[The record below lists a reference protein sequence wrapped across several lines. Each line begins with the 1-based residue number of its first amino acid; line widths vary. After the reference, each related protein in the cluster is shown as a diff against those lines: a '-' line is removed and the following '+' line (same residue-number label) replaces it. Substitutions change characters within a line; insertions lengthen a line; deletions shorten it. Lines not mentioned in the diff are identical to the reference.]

1 MLSDI
6 KFKTVIANGIA
17 SRLAMQG
24 SGPLVVLC
32 HGWPESW
39 YSWRH
44 QIPALAKAGYTA
56 VAYDVRGY
64 GESDK
69 PHAVE
74 AYTLKE
80 LAADVIGISD
90 ALGFDRFITIGHDW
104 GGPIALTTALLYPD
118 RVYATGSLSVPH
130 LTRPPLPTLDL
141 WRELYKDRFFYQLYF
156 LNEGIAEAEFEANLA
171 ESLFLVYT
179 AIDAR
184 GMAHQRA
191 NAEGGFA
198 GIKPAN
204 AKLLDG
210 MTRFDSFPDWFSQD
224 DLDYLVSQFKLSGKR
239 GPYNR
244 YRAQNLD
251 WHELAHL
258 DGATIRQPAFFIT
271 GELDP
276 VSSFVPLGSPF
287 IDHVRKNYDNLII
300 ARELPNVGHWT
311 AEEAPETVNETML
324 EFLKQVHTS
333 QSSLNLGSAPRST

>member
-1 MLSDI
+1 MVAAVSPDME
-6 KFKTVIANGIA
+6 FKVVTANGLRH
-17 SRLAMQG
+17 RLAIQG
-24 SGPLVVLC
+24 EGPLVVLC

-44 QIPALAKAGYTA
+44 QIPAIAGAGFTA

-69 PHAVE
+69 PYAIE

-80 LAADVIGISD
+80 LAADVVGIAD
-90 ALGFDRFITIGHDW
+90 ALGHDKFITIGHDW
-104 GGPIALTTALLYPD
+104 GGPIALTTALLYPE

-141 WRELYKDRFFYQLYF
+141 WREIYKDQFFYQLYF
-156 LNEGIAEAEFEANLA
+156 LNEGVAEEEFEADLA
-171 ESLFLVYT
+171 RSLLLVYT

-184 GMAHQRA
+184 GMQHQQQSD
-191 NAEGGFA
+191 EGGFTGA
-198 GIKPAN
+198 KPAD

-210 MTRFDSFPDWFSQD
+210 MTHFDSFPNWFSQA
-224 DLDYLVSQFKLSGKR
+224 DLDYLVSQFELSGKR

-258 DGATIRQPAFFIT
+258 DGATIQQPAFFIT
-271 GELDP
+271 GEFDP
-276 VSSFVPLGSPF
+276 VSKFVPLSIPF
-287 IDHVRKNYDNLII
+287 VEHVKKNYDNLVIS
-300 ARELPNVGHWT
+300 RELPNVGHWT
-311 AEEAPETVNETML
+311 AEEAPQEVNATII
-324 EFLKQVHTS
+324 EFLEHVH
-333 QSSLNLGSAPRST
+333 RS

>member
-1 MLSDI
+1 MISDI
-6 KFKTVIANGIA
+6 ELKTVTANGLRL
-17 SRLAMQG
+17 RLALQG
-24 SGPLVVLC
+24 EGPLVILC

-44 QIPALAKAGYTA
+44 QIPAIAGAGYTA

-74 AYTLKE
+74 AYTLTE
-80 LAADVIGISD
+80 LARDVVGIAD
-90 ALGFDRFITIGHDW
+90 ALGHDEFITIGHDW
-104 GGPIALTTALLYPD
+104 GGPIALTTALLYPQ

-141 WRELYKDRFFYQLYF
+141 WREIYKDRFFYQLYF
-156 LNEGIAEAEFEANLA
+156 LNEGSAEAEFEADLA
-171 ESLFLVYT
+171 TSLYLVYT

-184 GMAHQRA
+184 GMKHQQQS
-191 NAEGGFA
+191 AEGGFA
-198 GIKPAN
+198 GLKPAD

-210 MTRFDSFPDWFSQD
+210 MTRFDSFPDWFSQT
-224 DLDYLVSQFKLSGKR
+224 DLNYLVSQFKQSGKR

-258 DGATIRQPAFFIT
+258 DGAKIQQPAFFIT
-271 GELDP
+271 GALDP
-276 VSSFVPLGSPF
+276 VSSFVPLSTSF
-287 IDHVRKNYDNLII
+287 VENARKNYENLIVE
-300 ARELPNVGHWT
+300 AELPDVGHWT
-311 AEEAPETVNETML
+311 AEEAPLQVNEL
-324 EFLKQVHTS
+324 ILSFLSQVC
-333 QSSLNLGSAPRST
+333 NR

>member
-6 KFKTVIANGIA
+6 KFKTVTANGIKL
-17 SRLAMQG
+17 RLAMQG
-24 SGPLVVLC
+24 SGPLLVLC

-44 QIPALAKAGYTA
+44 QIPALANAGYTA

-80 LAADVIGISD
+80 LAADVVGIGD

-104 GGPIALTTALLYPD
+104 GGPIALTTAQLYPD

-156 LNEGIAEAEFEANLA
+156 LNEGIAEAEFEADVA
-171 ESLFLVYT
+171 KSLFLVYT

-184 GMAHQRA
+184 GMHHQRA
-191 NAEGGFA
+191 NEEGGFI
-198 GIKPAN
+198 GIKPPN
-204 AKLLDG
+204 AQLLDG
-210 MTRFDSFPDWFSQD
+210 MTRFDSFPNWFSQD
-224 DLDYLVSQFKLSGKR
+224 DLDYLTSQFELSGKR

-258 DGATIRQPAFFIT
+258 DGARIQQPAFFIT

-276 VSSFVPLGSPF
+276 VSSFVPLSTSF
-287 IDHVRKNYDNLII
+287 IDHVRKNYDNLLM
-300 ARELPNVGHWT
+300 AQELPNVGHWT
-311 AEEAPETVNETML
+311 AEEAPEAVNEAL
-324 EFLKQVHTS
+324 LAFLQQVHHS
-333 QSSLNLGSAPRST
+333 

>member
-1 MLSDI
+1 MAVSPDI
-6 KFKTVIANGIA
+6 EFKVITANRLIH
-17 SRLAMQG
+17 RLASQG
-24 SGPLVVLC
+24 EGPLVILC

-44 QIPALAKAGYTA
+44 QIPAIANAGYAA

-69 PHAVE
+69 PYPVE

-80 LAADVIGISD
+80 LAADVVGIAD
-90 ALGFDRFITIGHDW
+90 ALGYDKFITVGHDW
-104 GGPIALTTALLYPD
+104 GGPIALTTALLYPE

-141 WRELYKDRFFYQLYF
+141 WREIYKDQFFYQLYF
-156 LNEGIAEAEFEANLA
+156 LNEGVAEEEFEADLQK
-171 ESLFLVYT
+171 SLFLTYT

-184 GMAHQRA
+184 GMRHQRQSTQ
-191 NAEGGFA
+191 GGFTGSKSA
-198 GIKPAN
+198 D

-210 MTRFDSFPDWFSQD
+210 MTLFDTFPEWFSQA
-224 DLDYLVSQFKLSGKR
+224 DLDYLVSQFQLSGKR

-251 WHELAHL
+251 WYELAHL
-258 DGATIRQPAFFIT
+258 DGAKIQQPAFFIT

-276 VSSFVPLGSPF
+276 VSKFVPLSRPF
-287 IDHVRKNYDNLII
+287 VEHVRKNYENLLIS
-300 ARELPNVGHWT
+300 RELPNVGHWT
-311 AEEAPETVNETML
+311 AEEAPCEVNEILLAFL
-324 EFLKQVHTS
+324 EQVHP
-333 QSSLNLGSAPRST
+333 N

>member
-1 MLSDI
+1 MSPDI
-6 KFKTVIANGIA
+6 QFKVVTANGLKH
-17 SRLAMQG
+17 RLAVQG
-24 SGPLVVLC
+24 EGPLVLLC

-44 QIPALAKAGYTA
+44 QIPVIANAGFTA

-69 PHAVE
+69 PHNIE

-80 LAADVIGISD
+80 LAADVVGIAD
-90 ALGFDRFITIGHDW
+90 ALGHNKFITIGHDW
-104 GGPIALTTALLYPD
+104 GGPIALTTALLYPE

-141 WRELYKDRFFYQLYF
+141 WREIYKDQFFYQLYF
-156 LNEGIAEAEFEANLA
+156 LNEGVAEEEFEADLA
-171 ESLFLVYT
+171 RSLFLVYT

-184 GMAHQRA
+184 GMQHQLQSD
-191 NAEGGFA
+191 EGGFT
-198 GIKPAN
+198 GTKPAD

-210 MTRFDSFPDWFSQD
+210 MKHFETFPDWFSRA

-251 WHELAHL
+251 WHELEHL
-258 DGATIRQPAFFIT
+258 DRVKIQQPAFFIT

-276 VSSFVPLGSPF
+276 VSRFVPLSSSF
-287 IDHVRKNYDNLII
+287 VEHVRKNYENLII
-300 ARELPNVGHWT
+300 AAELPDVGHWT
-311 AEEAPETVNETML
+311 AEEAPQKVNEMIL
-324 EFLKQVHTS
+324 DFLSQVAR
-333 QSSLNLGSAPRST
+333 N

>member
-1 MLSDI
+1 MLSEI
-6 KFKTVIANGIA
+6 EFRTVTANGINL
-17 SRLAMQG
+17 RLAMQG

-44 QIPALAKAGYTA
+44 QIPALARAGYTA

-69 PHAVE
+69 PYPVE
-74 AYTLKE
+74 AYTLTE
-80 LAADVIGISD
+80 LAADVIGIGD

-118 RVYATGSLSVPH
+118 RIYATGSLSVPH
-130 LTRPPLPTLDL
+130 LTRSPLPTLDL

-156 LNEGIAEAEFEANLA
+156 LNEGNAEAEFEADLA

-184 GMAHQRA
+184 GIRHQQLTQD
-191 NAEGGFA
+191 GGFM
-198 GIKPAN
+198 GIKPAT

-210 MTRFDSFPDWFSQD
+210 MTRFDSFPSWFSQD
-224 DLDYLVSQFKLSGKR
+224 DLDYLVTQFEISGKR

-244 YRAQNLD
+244 YRAQNID
-251 WHELAHL
+251 WYELAHL
-258 DGATIRQPAFFIT
+258 AGAKIQQPAFFIT

-276 VSSFVPLGSPF
+276 VSSFVPLSTSF
-287 IDHVRKNYDNLII
+287 IDHVQKNYDNLVI

-311 AEEAPETVNETML
+311 AEEAPADVNETILTFL
-324 EFLKQVHTS
+324 EQVHS
-333 QSSLNLGSAPRST
+333 G